1 MSKIYQEQQEQDQQY
16 YEQQDG
22 YDYSNQQQQQD
33 FGGDFANELMMDN
46 QNYDENL
53 MDGDPGMLND
63 YNDEDMLINDDNVM
77 GHDMQDMVQEGDDN
91 YFFNQ

>member
-1 MSKIYQEQQEQDQQY
+1 MSKIYQEQQEQEQQY

-91 YFFNQ
+91 YFYNQ